1 MIFLYMFAPLF
12 ALLLPIIYIIV
23 RLKII
28 YGIKMALL
36 AGLSY
41 FFVFG
46 VTLYCYLQ
54 EIIIGG
60 EIILPISV
68 IILRFIFALPS
79 ALIVLYVLKIFLD
92 FVFHG
97 DLEVALRLGELI
109 REEPIYLL
117 GGFNVLFLHIIIT
130 TLDFIPENLS
140 IPWLGLTM
148 DILFPLALFFITIT
162 LIMVFVS
169 IGPRIERK
177 HLNLFI
183 GFFVSYAFLLILV
196 NFLGIAGATLEG
208 YSFILVAFASAAFF
222 IGWAILDLISKRTVK
237 KRALLI
243 IGVIVVSMFIQTL
256 SPLKL
261 KGKVDDAWNCD
272 LEFTIET
279 NETKFPIDMSNIR
292 LVDESLAR
300 DFAASYRLPRTSNYQ
315 LLVGLDYEN
324 IGLINGKPA
333 WILPVYYAFSWT
345 PKINYMVGYL
355 YIFLDTPTFE
365 SMNFVEKAS
374 TVAPG
379 LYGSKDL
386 FTFALKQ
393 IPDGL
398 VGEYYM
404 IDPSPV
410 TSSPAWVILMDKYS
424 PWGVRLPYKVL
435 IVGADGDYKVYDWDE
450 AVGIVPQVVS
460 RYAIESIIF
469 NIGKSIRNG
478 QKDYLAGGFIWIP
491 ASQDFQELLENSF
504 YQRSHHFLLE
514 NSWGRDFY
522 LAVRTTG
529 GEESVAAWILM
540 NTSLRLFDLRFYK
553 GIGGVVRGV
562 NSPERALET
571 IAGIIDEKLA
581 YAANVRYPKLYRVN
595 LFNSTFLIWVA
606 LTVQALP
613 SADKPLGVAWV
624 DASNP
629 RIAGFVQYV
638 YGESHDVFMDRLY
651 ENIQASYR
659 GWLGENATTL
669 VSTHINGTVMRKD
682 WALLQPNN
690 EYAIIMSI
698 KNGTDLVT
706 VIVLETKV
714 ATKQD
719 FYNAVLAQEGDWIE
733 IDARWDI
740 DLQAWV
746 AYTVTL
752 HTEG

>member
-46 VTLYCYLQ
+46 VTLYYYLQ

-92 FVFHG
+92 FVFHE
-97 DLEVALRLGELI
+97 DLEIALRLGELI

-117 GGFNVLFLHIIIT
+117 GGFNVLFLYIIIT

-162 LIMVFVS
+162 LIIVFVS
-169 IGPRIERK
+169 IGQRIRRK

-292 LVDESLAR
+292 LVDRSLAR

-435 IVGADGDYKVYDWDE
+435 IIGADGDYKVYNWDE

-491 ASQDFQELLENSF
+491 ASQDFQELLEDSF

-651 ENIQASYR
+651 ENIQASYK

-706 VIVLETKV
+706 VIILETKV

>member
-46 VTLYCYLQ
+46 VTLYYYLQ

-92 FVFHG
+92 FVFHE
-97 DLEVALRLGELI
+97 DLEIALRLGELI

-117 GGFNVLFLHIIIT
+117 GGFNVLFLYIIIT

-162 LIMVFVS
+162 LIIVFVS
-169 IGPRIERK
+169 IGQRIRRK

-292 LVDESLAR
+292 LVDRSLAR

-435 IVGADGDYKVYDWDE
+435 IIGADGDYKVYDWDE

-491 ASQDFQELLENSF
+491 ASQDFQELLEDSF

-651 ENIQASYR
+651 ENIQASYK

-706 VIVLETKV
+706 VIILETKV

>member
-1 MIFLYMFAPLF
+1 MFAPLF

-46 VTLYCYLQ
+46 VTLYYYLQ

-92 FVFHG
+92 FVFHE
-97 DLEVALRLGELI
+97 DLEIALRLGELI

-117 GGFNVLFLHIIIT
+117 GGFNVLFLYIIIT

-162 LIMVFVS
+162 LIIVFVS
-169 IGPRIERK
+169 IGQRIRRK

-292 LVDESLAR
+292 LVDRSLAR

-435 IVGADGDYKVYDWDE
+435 IIGADGDYKVYNWDE

-491 ASQDFQELLENSF
+491 ASQDFQELLEDSF

-651 ENIQASYR
+651 ENIQASYK

-706 VIVLETKV
+706 VIILETKV

>member
-46 VTLYCYLQ
+46 ITLYYYLQ

-92 FVFHG
+92 FVFHE
-97 DLEVALRLGELI
+97 DLEIALRLGELI

-117 GGFNVLFLHIIIT
+117 GGFNVLFLYIIIT

-162 LIMVFVS
+162 LIIVFVS
-169 IGPRIERK
+169 IGQRIRRK

-292 LVDESLAR
+292 LVDRSLAR

-424 PWGVRLPYKVL
+424 LWGVRFPYKVL

-491 ASQDFQELLENSF
+491 ASQDFQELLEDSF

-595 LFNSTFLIWVA
+595 LFNSTFLI
-606 LTVQALP
+606 
-613 SADKPLGVAWV
+613 
-624 DASNP
+624 
-629 RIAGFVQYV
+629 
-638 YGESHDVFMDRLY
+638 
-651 ENIQASYR
+651 
-659 GWLGENATTL
+659 
-669 VSTHINGTVMRKD
+669 
-682 WALLQPNN
+682 
-690 EYAIIMSI
+690 
-698 KNGTDLVT
+698 
-706 VIVLETKV
+706 
-714 ATKQD
+714 
-719 FYNAVLAQEGDWIE
+719 
-733 IDARWDI
+733 
-740 DLQAWV
+740 
-746 AYTVTL
+746 
-752 HTEG
+752 

>member
-169 IGPRIERK
+169 IGPRIEWK

-424 PWGVRLPYKVL
+424 PWGVRFPYKVL
-435 IVGADGDYKVYDWDE
+435 IVGADGDYKLYDWDE

-651 ENIQASYR
+651 ENIQASYK